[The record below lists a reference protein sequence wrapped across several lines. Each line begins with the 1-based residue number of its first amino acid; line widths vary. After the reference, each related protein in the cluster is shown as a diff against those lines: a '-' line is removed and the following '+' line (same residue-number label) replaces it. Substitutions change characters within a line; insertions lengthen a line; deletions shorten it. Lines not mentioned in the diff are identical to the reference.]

1 MLLWHTCQVAA
12 LALLGRAAFSNQVR
26 IFLILTAS
34 TATEY
39 ALDADEQMVKAAIIH
54 ATWAAECMIW
64 MFGTSVCADCSAN
77 ALATPVRAAGLPG
90 IRF

>member
-1 MLLWHTCQVAA
+1 MSFMLLWHTCQVAA

-77 ALATPVRAAGLPG
+77 AFVRAAGLPG
-90 IRF
+90 IKF